1 MNIKGCELTDR
12 YDEMKREYENKY
24 KTSIKKYE
32 AFAKLKEIHKLLIE
46 VSENEYTELYAEYLG
61 MYNTDNNTNS
71 DISDELLTNIN
82 KLYEE
87 MSRKMKHYN
96 EFKDLIKKLYYIRYT
111 TIKHDTLKKESIKLY
126 SKVLKDQMNIKDNE
140 EVFNN
145 VKEIVEVFDIL
156 SSIRNIKYL
165 FFSYYY
171 IYRREFGEVYVNLKS
186 KLPDEKSYNEKYN
199 EILNYIIQI
208 KEKDPQ
214 NNELY
219 YEKVKSYNEEIKVY
233 IYISNINKQVVDRI
247 YHKKIALLK
256 LLENNSELEK
266 RKEIENIN
274 PYDTK
279 NIIIINEIIF
289 KLNHKY
295 HISYESI
302 NTSIQNVIKEN
313 EEYIKY
319 YNKFSK
325 NEELIKVEE
334 YIKYSDVLPI
344 VENTV
349 KYISDDK
356 EDENKDYIE
365 GYHILRRMY
374 FYNNDLLV

>member
-32 AFAKLKEIHKLLIE
+32 AFIKLKEIHKLLIE

-233 IYISNINKQVVDRI
+233 ILVILINRLLIEYITR
-247 YHKKIALLK
+247 K
-256 LLENNSELEK
+256 LL
-266 RKEIENIN
+266 
-274 PYDTK
+274 
-279 NIIIINEIIF
+279 F
-289 KLNHKY
+289 LNY
-295 HISYESI
+295 
-302 NTSIQNVIKEN
+302 
-313 EEYIKY
+313 
-319 YNKFSK
+319 
-325 NEELIKVEE
+325 
-334 YIKYSDVLPI
+334 
-344 VENTV
+344 
-349 KYISDDK
+349 
-356 EDENKDYIE
+356 
-365 GYHILRRMY
+365 
-374 FYNNDLLV
+374 

>member
-32 AFAKLKEIHKLLIE
+32 AFTKLKEIHKLLIE
-46 VSENEYTELYAEYLG
+46 VSENEYTKLYAEYLG

-233 IYISNINKQVVDRI
+233 ILVILINRLLIEYITR
-247 YHKKIALLK
+247 K
-256 LLENNSELEK
+256 LL
-266 RKEIENIN
+266 
-274 PYDTK
+274 
-279 NIIIINEIIF
+279 F
-289 KLNHKY
+289 LNY
-295 HISYESI
+295 
-302 NTSIQNVIKEN
+302 
-313 EEYIKY
+313 
-319 YNKFSK
+319 
-325 NEELIKVEE
+325 
-334 YIKYSDVLPI
+334 
-344 VENTV
+344 
-349 KYISDDK
+349 
-356 EDENKDYIE
+356 
-365 GYHILRRMY
+365 
-374 FYNNDLLV
+374 